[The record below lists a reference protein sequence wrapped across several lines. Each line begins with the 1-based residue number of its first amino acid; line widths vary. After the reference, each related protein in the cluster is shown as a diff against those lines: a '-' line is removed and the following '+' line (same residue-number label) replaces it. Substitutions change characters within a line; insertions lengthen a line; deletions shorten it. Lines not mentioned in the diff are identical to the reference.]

1 MSERRGWSP
10 RWVTGVLASL
20 TLGFS
25 GTMMMPAAAAPGAIS
40 ADDHLPAP
48 LAGSELALGLA
59 EAIALALRRNT
70 QLQSAYLDRVV
81 DQLNLAVAEA
91 QFRPRG
97 AIALGAQQRR
107 SQGDNARTQRSS
119 TLSPALEA
127 ELPTGGRIGFSWNLA
142 QAHGLD
148 TPAVQTS
155 RSSRLSLDLTQP
167 LLRGGGL
174 AVGQAPLEIAR
185 LQETANALG
194 LEETVVGTI
203 DNVISAYRNLLQGE
217 QGLEIAKVSLE
228 RTREQLERNR
238 TLVERGRM
246 ASNELV
252 QTESRVASQ
261 RFSVSQAEEAVDQ
274 SRLELLRLLNL
285 GRDTRLRLVDTI
297 ELEALDS
304 LRVRPP
310 PLDEGTSI
318 ARENRPDYLR
328 LKIARQIESIGQMLA
343 EDGHLWRLDLSAS
356 LDAGATGR
364 SAREATGSTLDQRPG
379 SALGLELEI
388 PILDPER
395 PVRLLESR
403 IRLQQSEIQFSERGT
418 ELELEVERS
427 LNDLNSRWQ
436 QLGLAQRSLEL
447 ARESLEVERERL
459 AVGRTTSFQVN
470 ATEQNLQQA
479 EQSLLDAVIG
489 YLNAQTALDRAL
501 GTTLDSWGL
510 ALPAAGVMP

>member
-1 MSERRGWSP
+1 MSA
-10 RWVTGVLASL
+10 WVV
-20 TLGFS
+20 
-25 GTMMMPAAAAPGAIS
+25 MPTAAAS
-40 ADDHLPAP
+40 ASNFNVHEYEPTP
-48 LAGSELALGLA
+48 LSGSEVELGLA
-59 EAIALALRRNT
+59 DAIALALRRNT

-97 AIALGAQQRR
+97 TIVLGAQQNRAP
-107 SQGDNARTQRSS
+107 GDDAETQRSS
-119 TLSPALEA
+119 TLSPSLDT
-127 ELPTGGRIGFSWNLA
+127 ELPTGGRIGFSWNLD
-142 QAHGLD
+142 QDHGLD
-148 TPAVQTS
+148 EPAIQTS
-155 RSSRLSLDLTQP
+155 RSSQLSLDLNQP

-174 AVGQAPLEIAR
+174 AVGRAPLEIAR
-185 LQETANALG
+185 LQETASALG

-203 DNVISAYRNLLQGE
+203 DSVIAAYRALLQG
-217 QGLEIAKVSLE
+217 QQRLEIAKGSLE
-228 RTREQLERNR
+228 RTVEQLERNR
-238 TLVERGRM
+238 ALVERGRM

-252 QTESRVASQ
+252 QTESRLANQ
-261 RFSVSQAEEAVDQ
+261 RFSVSQAEDGVDQ

-285 GRDTRLRLVDTI
+285 GRDTRLRLRDTV
-297 ELEALDS
+297 ELEALES
-304 LRVRPP
+304 LRVRSPS
-310 PLDEGTSI
+310 LEAATSI
-318 ARENRPDYLR
+318 ARDNRPDYLR
-328 LKIARQIESIGQMLA
+328 LRIAREIESIGQMLA
-343 EDGHLWRLDLSAS
+343 ENEHLWRLDLNAS

-364 SAREATGSTLDQRPG
+364 SARQATGSTLDERPG
-379 SALGLELEI
+379 YALGLELEI

-403 IRLQQSEIQFSERGT
+403 IRLRQSEIQFSEREV

-447 ARESLEVERERL
+447 ARESLEIERERL

-479 EQSLLDAVIG
+479 EQSLLDAVIA

-510 ALPAAGVMP
+510 SLPEAGVMP